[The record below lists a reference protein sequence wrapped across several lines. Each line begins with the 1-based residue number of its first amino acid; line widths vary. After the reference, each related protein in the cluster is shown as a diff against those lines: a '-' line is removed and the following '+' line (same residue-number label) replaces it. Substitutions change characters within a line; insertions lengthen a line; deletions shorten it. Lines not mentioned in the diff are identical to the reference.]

1 VPLNSL
7 SENYTKAAIG
17 RVPLGR
23 RYWVTPGT
31 AAYAKGNDSLFAIA
45 LKKPRAVANKK
56 SPSHLSMGDDT
67 HCEG

>member
-1 VPLNSL
+1 LELQNRG
-7 SENYTKAAIG
+7 AAASTTLVRQWPKDTSFMAI
-17 RVPLGR
+17 VM
-23 RYWVTPGT
+23 T
-31 AAYAKGNDSLFAIA
+31 SLFAIA